1 MMDYSQTQTEV
12 FEVNEDGNIINN
24 YLWNITQINEAIRKG
39 RNIIQSGWKDKHLF
53 EPKWDFVKE
62 EWVEGLTD
70 EEVQQ
75 REQEIIQQQSQL
87 NEADMQA
94 LAILELAT
102 EIEKLKGGS

>member
-1 MMDYSQTQTEV
+1 MWGDAMKKDV
-12 FEVNEDGNIINN
+12 FKVDQEGAIIE
-24 YLWNITQINEAIRKG
+24 YLLMSEEEIQEARKND
-39 RNIIQSGWKDKHLF
+39 RFIIGEGWTDKRFF
-53 EPKWDFVKE
+53 EPKWDFAKE

-70 EEVQQ
+70 EEVQR